1 MRYRTLWQSTCAL
14 IVSTASL
21 VPASATEVHGRVGSD
36 YVCTHPPY
44 RPILVSAS
52 PLVIYLEAF
61 LSDQERHHLY
71 AVSQG
76 KFSHFVVTGGGDKNG
91 EAAARNVARTSQSAY
106 VLRDAV
112 LHCIEE
118 RAAAFQG
125 YDVVREQLE
134 PLQLVK
140 YAPGEQYHLH
150 TDWIARP
157 AEQRMHATASSGG
170 NRLSSFF
177 AYVHV
182 GDDAQGNATTGGGTI
197 FPLLD
202 APKNEE
208 WCRRGIVDC
217 DAPWESGLT
226 FRPIAGNAI
235 FWRNLQPQSVV
246 STSGEQVGDFRT
258 LHAGLPI
265 GAGEKIGLNIWT
277 REGVLS
283 DEARGPEFY
292 PDV

>member
-1 MRYRTLWQSTCAL
+1 MKSQTLWQSAVLAT
-14 IVSTASL
+14 TASL
-21 VPASATEVHGRVGSD
+21 VTTSAADDTGRVGSD
-36 YVCTHPPY
+36 YTCTHPAYKPL
-44 RPILVSAS
+44 LVLAS
-52 PLVIYLEAF
+52 PLVIYLEGF
-61 LSDQERHHLY
+61 LSAQERRHLY

-76 KFSHFVVTGGGDKNG
+76 KFAHSAVTGSGDNSN
-91 EAAARNVARTSQSAY
+91 EAATRHAARTSQSAY
-106 VLRDAV
+106 VPRDAV

-140 YAPGEQYHLH
+140 YAPGEQYHFH

-157 AEQRMHATASSGG
+157 AEQLMHATAGSGG

-182 GDDAQGNATTGGGTI
+182 GEDAQGNATTGGGTG

-208 WCRRGIVDC
+208 CCW
-217 DAPWESGLT
+217 
-226 FRPIAGNAI
+226 
-235 FWRNLQPQSVV
+235 
-246 STSGEQVGDFRT
+246 
-258 LHAGLPI
+258 
-265 GAGEKIGLNIWT
+265 
-277 REGVLS
+277 
-283 DEARGPEFY
+283 
-292 PDV
+292 

>member
-1 MRYRTLWQSTCAL
+1 MRSHTLWQSAL
-14 IVSTASL
+14 LAASL
-21 VPASATEVHGRVGSD
+21 MGTTFAKDTGRVGND
-36 YVCTHPPY
+36 YICTHPPY
-44 RPILVSAS
+44 KPILVSVS
-52 PLVIYLEAF
+52 PLVIYLEGF
-61 LSDQERHHLY
+61 LSTRERSHLY

-76 KFSHFVVTGGGDKNG
+76 KFSHSAVTGSNDKQDGNT
-91 EAAARNVARTSQSAY
+91 ATRHVARTSQSAY
-106 VLRDAV
+106 VPRDAV

-118 RAAAFQG
+118 RAVAFQG
-125 YDVVREQLE
+125 YDIVREQLE

-140 YAPGEQYHLH
+140 YAPGEQYHFH

-157 AEQRMHATASSGG
+157 AEQVVHAAASNGG

-182 GDDAQGNATTGGGTI
+182 GEDANGNATTGGGTS

-208 WCRRGIVDC
+208 WCRRGLVDC

-226 FRPIAGNAI
+226 FRPVAGNAI
-235 FWRNLQPQSVV
+235 FWRNLEPESVL
-246 STSGEQVGDFRT
+246 STNGAQEGDFRT

-265 GAGEKIGLNIWT
+265 GTGEKIGLNIWT
-277 REGVLS
+277 REGILS
-283 DEARGPEFY
+283 EDARGPEYY
-292 PDV
+292 PNV